1 MLFENQ
7 NQTQNLSCTGHK
19 NIQLTQDAKLIQV
32 LLHPFIKKINFVK
45 KQTENTIFSFT
56 GDRLKKSLSWIKIK
70 SNTDSMSEV
79 IFPS

>member
-7 NQTQNLSCTGHK
+7 NQTRNLSCTGHK

-56 GDRLKKSLSWIKIK
+56 DRLKKKSSLYQ
-70 SNTDSMSEV
+70 N
-79 IFPS
+79 